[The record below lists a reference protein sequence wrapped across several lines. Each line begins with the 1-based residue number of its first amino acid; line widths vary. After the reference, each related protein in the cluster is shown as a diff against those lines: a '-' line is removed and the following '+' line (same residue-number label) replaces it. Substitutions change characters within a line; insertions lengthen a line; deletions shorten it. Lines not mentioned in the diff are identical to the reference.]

1 MLFHGALLIDLVVT
15 FHIIKRN
22 VPDRIS
28 NDKSEKRE
36 RKREFDF
43 NKKKIIRVQNV
54 TVITD
59 TTIYNKT

>member
-36 RKREFDF
+36 RER
-43 NKKKIIRVQNV
+43 I
-54 TVITD
+54 
-59 TTIYNKT
+59 

>member
-36 RKREFDF
+36 REREFDF
-43 NKKKIIRVQNV
+43 NKKKKNYTR
-54 TVITD
+54 TKRD
-59 TTIYNKT
+59 SYNRYNNLQ

>member
-36 RKREFDF
+36 REREFDF
-43 NKKKIIRVQNV
+43 NKKKL
-54 TVITD
+54 
-59 TTIYNKT
+59 YAYKT